1 MTKITDGQLTEAL
14 TRVFQT
20 YGYDGATLS
29 RISDATGL
37 QRASLYHRFPGGK
50 EEMAK
55 FVLATCQLRITF
67 PNAGQPLGDFPLET
81 LPTRQA
87 FISFRSLLLDEL
99 SLHFDRL
106 APRIKLFPGVIN
118 TTGKRCDLALD
129 GR

>member
-14 TRVFQT
+14 TQVFQT

-55 FVLATCQLRITF
+55 FVLAKADEVFAHQLL
-67 PNAGQPLGDFPLET
+67 APLGEPGE
-81 LPTRQA
+81 PKERIREMA
-87 FISFRSLLLDEL
+87 R
-99 SLHFDRL
+99 RL
-106 APRIKLFPGVIN
+106 GRIL
-118 TTGKRCDLALD
+118 
-129 GR
+129 